1 MVRYK
6 LVSLGVLSPSCIS
19 LGAFQL
25 DMTVVGVSTELS
37 PRGWMEQVRERGE
50 PDTNSD
56 CVGGETV
63 TSGLGTGGEIYTST
77 IHYTP
82 KQPTSTISATDSLST
97 VRMELL

>member
-1 MVRYK
+1 MVRYT

-25 DMTVVGVSTELS
+25 DMTVVGVSTELP
-37 PRGWMEQVRERGE
+37 PRGWMEQARERGE

-77 IHYTP
+77 IHYTHH
-82 KQPTSTISATDSLST
+82 
-97 VRMELL
+97 